1 MESLLEKDSIVS
13 TITKGTKDT
22 ELKIA
27 RVLGTLESQCLIE
40 FIHKEFD
47 RFSFYIQDK
56 KLYVIDK
63 TYQEIYILGEIY
75 EEIRGDF
82 IIKIIEPGIDIIR
95 YDIDY
100 YGNIVY
106 NTNETYDSFVIE
118 KRNYGVRVLYN
129 F

>member
-1 MESLLEKDSIVS
+1 MEVLLEKDCIVS
-13 TITKGTKDT
+13 KIKGDT
-22 ELKIA
+22 EFKKIA
-27 RVLGTLESQCLIE
+27 RVLGTLERQCLIG

-47 RFSFYIQDK
+47 RFSFYISDRR
-56 KLYVIDK
+56 LYAIDRVDHK
-63 TYQEIYILGEIY
+63 VYMLGEIY

-82 IIKIIEPGIDIIR
+82 IVKIIEPGIDIIR

-106 NTNETYDSFVIE
+106 GTNTDTYDSFVIE